1 MKKRLVILL
10 VALLLPALLA
20 AAEQAPR
27 LPDVSGYTVEELL
40 LLQERIQAELLS
52 KGHNPYYDL
61 ERGDKGDAVL
71 NIQKKLQELGY
82 YDGPL
87 SGKLDSE
94 TQKAFKRFE
103 KDHGL
108 ANDGLPSGEDQA
120 VLFSVAAGIEPA
132 DEIEPAAE
140 LEPADEIEPTAEL
153 EPADEIEPIA
163 ELELADEIEPAA
175 ELEPTDEIE
184 PTAEL
189 EEAETAGRQTD
200 PYQEYGPTDYQDC
213 LQHPEKHDGEKVV
226 LRGQVLQVLGNKSE
240 GFQIRLATA
249 GDKDVVY
256 VTINYAPDFD
266 LAEDVNLVVYARMK
280 KTFTYESTW
289 GFKITIP
296 AAEADH
302 IILE

>member
-1 MKKRLVILL
+1 LKKRLVILL

-87 SGKLDSE
+87 NGKLDSE

-120 VLFSVAAGIEPA
+120 VLFMAEKPVKPSDEPK
-132 DEIEPAAE
+132 P
-140 LEPADEIEPTAEL
+140 
-153 EPADEIEPIA
+153 
-163 ELELADEIEPAA
+163 
-175 ELEPTDEIE
+175 
-184 PTAEL
+184 
-189 EEAETAGRQTD
+189 EATPNIMDAI
-200 PYQEYGPTDYQDC
+200 YQEYGPFDYQDC
-213 LQHPEKHDGEKVV
+213 MRYPEKHDGEKVV
-226 LRGQVLQVLGNKSE
+226 LRGKVLQVLGNRSD
-240 GFQIRLATA
+240 GFQIRLGIA
-249 GDKDVVY
+249 GSDDVVF
-256 VTINYAPDFD
+256 VFINHALDYNLIENDF
-266 LAEDVNLVVYARMK
+266 LVVYARMQQ
-280 KTFTYESTW
+280 TITYKSTW
-289 GFKITIP
+289 NREITIP
-296 AAEADH
+296 AAVADY
-302 IILE
+302 IILR

>member
-71 NIQKKLQELGY
+71 NIQKKLQELRY

-120 VLFSVAAGIEPA
+120 VLFSIAAGIEPA

-153 EPADEIEPIA
+153 E
-163 ELELADEIEPAA
+163 
-175 ELEPTDEIE
+175 
-184 PTAEL
+184 
-189 EEAETAGRQTD
+189 EAETAGQQTD
-200 PYQEYGPTDYQDC
+200 PYQEYGPLDYQDC

-226 LRGQVLQVLGNKSE
+226 LRGQVLQVLGNKNE

>member
-71 NIQKKLQELGY
+71 NIQKKLQELRY

-120 VLFSVAAGIEPA
+120 VLFSIAAGIEPA

-153 EPADEIEPIA
+153 EPAG
-163 ELELADEIEPAA
+163 EIEPAA
-175 ELEPTDEIE
+175 ELEPADEIE

-189 EEAETAGRQTD
+189 EEAETAGQQTD
-200 PYQEYGPTDYQDC
+200 PYQEYGPLDYQDC

-226 LRGQVLQVLGNKSE
+226 LRGQVLQVLGNKNE

>member
-1 MKKRLVILL
+1 LKKRLVILL

-87 SGKLDSE
+87 NGKLDSE

-153 EPADEIEPIA
+153 EPAG
-163 ELELADEIEPAA
+163 EIEPAA
-175 ELEPTDEIE
+175 ELEPADEIE
-184 PTAEL
+184 PSAEL
-189 EEAETAGRQTD
+189 EEAETAGQQTD
-200 PYQEYGPTDYQDC
+200 PYQEYGPLDYQDC

-226 LRGQVLQVLGNKSE
+226 LRGQVLQVLGNKNE

>member
-87 SGKLDSE
+87 NGKLDSE

-153 EPADEIEPIA
+153 EPAG
-163 ELELADEIEPAA
+163 EIEPAA
-175 ELEPTDEIE
+175 ELEPADEIE
-184 PTAEL
+184 PSAEL
-189 EEAETAGRQTD
+189 EEAETAGQQTD
-200 PYQEYGPTDYQDC
+200 PYQEYGPLDYQDC
-213 LQHPEKHDGEKVV
+213 LQHPEKHDAEKVV
-226 LRGQVLQVLGNKSE
+226 LRGQVLQVLGNKNE

>member
-1 MKKRLVILL
+1 LKKRLVILL

-289 GFKITIP
+289 GFQITIP